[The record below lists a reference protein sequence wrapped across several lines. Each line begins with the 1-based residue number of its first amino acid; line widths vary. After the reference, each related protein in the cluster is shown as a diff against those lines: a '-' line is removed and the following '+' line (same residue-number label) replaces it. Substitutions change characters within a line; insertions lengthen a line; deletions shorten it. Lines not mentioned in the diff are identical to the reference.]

1 MKKEIENVK
10 SIIENV
16 ESSIEID
23 EVIELLREVTG
34 EKVFFDDSRMW
45 TLGYRDD
52 DTGTYYGAQRG
63 YLGGGMRGAI
73 RTNLSGDPA
82 ELFTAAL
89 LKIEEIYN
97 SGYEEDPVWDRPT
110 GVLL

>member
-16 ESSIEID
+16 KSSIEID
-23 EVIELLREVTG
+23 EVLDLLREVTG

-45 TLGYRDD
+45 TLGYRDA
-52 DTGTYYGAQRG
+52 DTGEYYGTQRG

-73 RTNLSGDPA
+73 RTNLSGDLA